1 MKKRREMVVLK
12 KPTLLITIKSSIATE
27 VSENEILQC
36 LPKNIEES
44 IPINFD
50 EQKIEWGK
58 CLEGMPVFTVREI
71 EDHKKESGKNGATIE
86 KTSERRLQFKN
97 ECYLNADTI

>member
-1 MKKRREMVVLK
+1 MV
-12 KPTLLITIKSSIATE
+12 IE

-36 LPKNIEES
+36 LLKNTEKS

-58 CLEGMPVFTVREI
+58 YLEGMPVIVVREI
-71 EDHKKESGKNGATIE
+71 EDHKKESWENGVTIE
-86 KTSERRLQFKN
+86 KTSETGL
-97 ECYLNADTI
+97 